1 MTIEHS
7 YVGSE
12 DDWYNTEDI
21 SELIEQVAKDKTIR
35 SDLREFEP
43 DFADE
48 EEEYYDWD

>member
-21 SELIEQVAKDKTIR
+21 SELIEQVLSDKTNR
-35 SDLREFEP
+35 MDLYDVDL
-43 DFADE
+43 DFAD